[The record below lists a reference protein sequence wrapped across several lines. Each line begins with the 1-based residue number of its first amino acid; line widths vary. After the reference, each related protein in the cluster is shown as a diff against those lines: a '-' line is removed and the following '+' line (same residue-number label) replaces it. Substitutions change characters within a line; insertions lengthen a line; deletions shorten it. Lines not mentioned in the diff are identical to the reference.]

1 MPRILILGAGPCGLG
16 AALRLKR
23 LGQSDFEVLEASDV
37 PGGLARSFVDPQ
49 GFTWDI
55 GGHVQFSH
63 YEDFDDLMN
72 EVLPNEWLT
81 HQRESWVRMENRWI
95 PYPFQ
100 YNLHRLSPESQQRC
114 LEGLESL
121 QQNSSSNSRPQNFGE
136 WIDQS
141 FGDGIAQI
149 FMRPYNFKVWAHPPE
164 LMSYQWIGER
174 VAQVQLERVRENIRL
189 SKDDVSWGPNAT
201 FRFPK
206 QGGTGEIWKRVG
218 RLVAEH
224 LRLSTRVTRVD
235 LEQKQVILETGE
247 ELRFDYLLSTIPLD
261 VFAKLAGFKLNDE
274 LLFSRSHIVGLGLE
288 GPQPEELRTK
298 CWMYFPESNSPYY
311 RATVFSNYSPA
322 HVPDP
327 SKNWSLMCETAESSY
342 KKVSAES
349 LIADTERA
357 LREDGL
363 LMPDTRVVSRWHFV
377 APHGYPIPS
386 LNRDQVVHDALHR
399 LEAYAVYSRGRFGL
413 WKYEVS
419 NQDHS
424 FMQGFEWASA
434 LVDGTEQW
442 TYREP
447 ARVNAAG
454 KRPRLPQIW

>member
-1 MPRILILGAGPCGLG
+1 MARILILGAGPCGLG
-16 AALRLKR
+16 AAVKLQRCGER
-23 LGQSDFEVLEASDV
+23 DFTVLEAGEL
-37 PGGLARSFVDPQ
+37 PGGLARSFVDEQ

-63 YEDFDDLMN
+63 YEDFDDLMD

-114 LEGLESL
+114 LEGLERLEVKSRAD
-121 QQNSSSNSRPQNFGE
+121 SRPQNFGE

-141 FGDGIAQI
+141 FGDGISKI

-174 VAQVQLERVRENIRL
+174 VAQVQIERVRENIRL
-189 SKDDVSWGPNAT
+189 QKDDVSWGPNAT

-218 RLVAEH
+218 RLVGNR
-224 LRLSTRVTRVD
+224 LRLKTRVTRID
-235 LEQKQVILETGE
+235 LRAKRVTLEASDQIE
-247 ELRFDYLLSTIPLD
+247 FDYLLNTLPLD
-261 VFAKLAGFKLNDE
+261 VFARLAHFELAGE

-322 HVPDP
+322 HVPNP
-327 SKNWSLMCETAESSY
+327 SKHWSLMCETAESSY
-342 KKVSAES
+342 KKVSTQT

-363 LMPDTRVVSRWHFV
+363 ILPETRVVSRWHFV

-386 LNRDQVVHDALHR
+386 LNRDQIVHDALHR
-399 LEAYAVYSRGRFGL
+399 LEAYSVYSRGRFGL

-424 FMQGFEWASA
+424 FMQGYEWASG
-434 LVDGTEQW
+434 LIEGTEQW
-442 TYREP
+442 TYRDP
-447 ARVNAAG
+447 ARVNAPG